1 MSPEKKTLTVEPL
14 LYSRAQTAQALGG
27 NSVQRIQDDLQ
38 QPSKT
43 IPQFCEAENLSASS
57 YFKLKRLGLG
67 PDEMRFPG
75 TEIVR
80 ITPEAHRAWRE
91 RMTELSQTKQAEL
104 ERQRRVAQRRDAGL
118 ASSRKRHSKVM

>member
-1 MSPEKKTLTVEPL
+1 MT
-14 LYSRAQTAQALGG
+14 
-27 NSVQRIQDDLQ
+27 QDDLQ

-43 IPQFCEAENLSASS
+43 IPQFCEVENLSASS

-118 ASSRKRHSKVM
+118 ASSRKRLKGDAA

>member
-91 RMTELSQTKQAEL
+91 RMTELESNQT
-104 ERQRRVAQRRDAGL
+104 
-118 ASSRKRHSKVM
+118 S